1 MLTFIFLFCE
11 SSWPGVPRLKT
22 LGMQHIPAY
31 FPQLRAVLPICGSG
45 SFHIDADPDP
55 NLEPA
60 PCQSYAGLWFT
71 APWLHFEP
79 PCLASIVSVHDPP
92 QLLNRYPLT
101 FIFFVSLLCQ
111 GSSPQD
117 FRHATDSRLFSSI
130 EGSVADPHH
139 INAVPDPFTLMQIRI
154 RIWSLLLVKVM
165 RICGH

>member
-31 FPQLRAVLPICGSG
+31 FPQLRAVLPIHGFG

-79 PCLASIVSVHDPP
+79 PCLNCERPRPSKGPQLLNVDFHFLFCESSWPGVPCLKTLGMQHIPAYFPQLRAVLPILSLLASIVGVHDPP
-92 QLLNRYPLT
+92 RVHS
-101 FIFFVSLLCQ
+101 F
-111 GSSPQD
+111 
-117 FRHATDSRLFSSI
+117 
-130 EGSVADPHH
+130 
-139 INAVPDPFTLMQIRI
+139 
-154 RIWSLLLVKVM
+154 
-165 RICGH
+165 